1 LHNSRIDHTSRYYR
15 GIRQVQQHI
24 FSEFEEVL
32 QLFIIAAAC
41 IGAVLTTVFSL
52 THGITEVFPFLYILP
67 IILVVYF
74 YPKRAVLFSL
84 CISLM
89 YISLIFLLASSN
101 TNLMV
106 VATAWFAIFMTI
118 AVVASSYANKLL
130 EEKHRIRHIID
141 NSQDGI
147 FCFDIS
153 RGSLIE
159 VNNKFAKQLRYGR
172 PDLIGTDISRIWTDT
187 EERGRFSELVRT
199 EKKPF
204 ETEILLR
211 ARDGTILRFVISPL
225 QVTRDRVLCSAVDI
239 TLEKIVDEEIR
250 KTLDDLEDQVK
261 TRTAHLERINEELRA
276 EILEH
281 RRFESTIFAEK
292 KSVPENEGA
301 RK

>member
-1 LHNSRIDHTSRYYR
+1 MR
-15 GIRQVQQHI
+15 QHI

-32 QLFIIAAAC
+32 QLFIVAAAC
-41 IGAVLTTVFSL
+41 IGAILTTVFSL

-74 YPKRAVLFSL
+74 YPKRAVLFAL
-84 CISLM
+84 CLSLM
-89 YISLIFLLASSN
+89 YISLIFLLASGN

-106 VATAWFAIFMTI
+106 IATAWFAIFLTI

-130 EEKHRIRHIID
+130 EEKHRIRYIIN

-147 FCFDIS
+147 FCFDLS
-153 RGSLIE
+153 TGSLIE
-159 VNNKFAKQLRYGR
+159 VNAKFVHQLRYER
-172 PDLIGTDISRIWTDT
+172 SDLIGTEISRIWTDN
-187 EERGRFSELVRT
+187 EERGRFTQLVRK

-225 QVTRDRVLCSAVDI
+225 QVTRDRVLCSAIDI
-239 TLEKIVDEEIR
+239 TGDKIVDEEIR
-250 KTLDDLEDQVK
+250 KTLDDLEEQVRE
-261 TRTAHLERINEELRA
+261 RTAHLERINEELKA

-281 RRFESTIFAEK
+281 RRFESTILAARMVTPDSAE
-292 KSVPENEGA
+292 E

>member
-1 LHNSRIDHTSRYYR
+1 MREHL
-15 GIRQVQQHI
+15 

-52 THGITEVFPFLYILP
+52 THNIFEVFPFLYILP

-84 CISLM
+84 CIGLM

-101 TNLMV
+101 TTLMV
-106 VATAWFAIFMTI
+106 IATAWFAIFMTLG
-118 AVVASSYANKLL
+118 VVASSYANKLL
-130 EEKHRIRHIID
+130 EEKNRIRYIID

-147 FCFDIS
+147 FCYDLLS
-153 RGSLIE
+153 GSLIE
-159 VNNKFAKQLRYGR
+159 VNAKFAKQLRFERQELLGS
-172 PDLIGTDISRIWTDT
+172 DISRIWTDT
-187 EERGRFSELVRT
+187 AERTRFSQLLKT
-199 EKKPF
+199 EKKLI

-211 ARDGTILRFVISPL
+211 ARDGTVLRFVISPL
-225 QVTRDRVLCSAVDI
+225 EITYDRVLCSAVDV
-239 TLEKIVDEEIR
+239 TGEKIVDEEIR
-250 KTLDDLEDQVK
+250 KTLDDLEEQVK
-261 TRTAHLERINEELRA
+261 ARTAHLERINEELKA

-281 RRFESTIFAEK
+281 RRFESTMIEER
-292 KSVPENEGA
+292 KSIPDMEDE